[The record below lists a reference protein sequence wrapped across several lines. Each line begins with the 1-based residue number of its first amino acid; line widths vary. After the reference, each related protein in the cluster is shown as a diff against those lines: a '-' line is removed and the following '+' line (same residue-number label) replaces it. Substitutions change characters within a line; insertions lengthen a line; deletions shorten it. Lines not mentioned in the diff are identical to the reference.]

1 MATQSSRV
9 TPSIGNEGDDVG
21 GAEAGMGAGMF
32 RQINE
37 FGGFADAADGGFGNI
52 DGIAYQSDN
61 TAVMVGIH
69 LAVKKIDA
77 VHLHGFENGVNFGFV
92 AAFGEIGD
100 TFDECWHKF

>member
-1 MATQSSRV
+1 ML
-9 TPSIGNEGDDVG
+9 
-21 GAEAGMGAGMF
+21 

-37 FGGFADAADGGFGNI
+37 FGGLADAANGRLSDI
-52 DGIAYQSDN
+52 DRIAYQRDN

-69 LAVKKIDA
+69 LAVKEIDA